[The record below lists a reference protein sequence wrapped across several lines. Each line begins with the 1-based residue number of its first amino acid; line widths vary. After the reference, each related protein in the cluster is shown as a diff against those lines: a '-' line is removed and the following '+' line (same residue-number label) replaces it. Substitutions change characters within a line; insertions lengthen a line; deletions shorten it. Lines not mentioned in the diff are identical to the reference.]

1 MRSRY
6 NLDTERCFNLQSR
19 WESLLQPFQVEQKIA
34 QKVLLDLFKTYSS
47 DGRYYHTLEH
57 IEQVLATLN
66 DLRSLSQNYAAI
78 EFATWFH
85 DAVYNP
91 KANDNEEKSAEYA
104 ARILKG
110 LEIPSS
116 IIEAVYSLIIKT
128 KYHQNTEEI
137 DSKIFL
143 DADLSILGAS
153 AAEYKV
159 YAQLIRKEYVWL
171 SPAKYRTGRKQVLQS
186 FLNRERIYFTEKMF
200 LALEQQARQNIKEEM
215 ELL

>member
-6 NLDTERCFNLQSR
+6 NLDTERCFTLQSR
-19 WESLLQPFQVEQKIA
+19 WESLLQPFQVEQEIG
-34 QKVLLDLFKTYSS
+34 QKVLLGLFKAYSS
-47 DGRYYHTLEH
+47 QGRYYHTLEH

-78 EFATWFH
+78 EFAAWFH

-104 ARILKG
+104 AMILKG

-116 IIEAVYSLIIKT
+116 IIEDVYSLIIET
-128 KYHQNTEEI
+128 KYHQSTEDI

-153 AAEYKV
+153 ATKYKK
-159 YAQLIRKEYVWL
+159 YAQLIRKEYLWL
-171 SPAKYRTGRKQVLQS
+171 SPVKYRTGRKQVLQS

-200 LALEQQARQNIKEEM
+200 FALEQQARENIKEEM
-215 ELL
+215 EML